1 MKSLKKEIPRFI
13 IVGLSAVFTDFI
25 SYIALLYFL
34 QHDYAKTISFIL
46 GSIVAFNLN
55 KYWTFKR
62 YLNNKYEIIKFIML
76 YTTTLYLNI
85 STNRL
90 SIELTDM
97 ILLSFV
103 VATGISTM
111 VNFIGQKFWVF
122 K

>member
-1 MKSLKKEIPRFI
+1 MKSLKKEIPKFI

-90 SIELTDM
+90 SLELTDM

-103 VATGISTM
+103 VATGVSTI

>member
-13 IVGLSAVFTDFI
+13 IAGLSAVFTDFI

-46 GSIVAFNLN
+46 GSIVAFNFN

-90 SIELTDM
+90 SLELTDM